1 MRRNAKSRIGNFVL
15 IFICFL
21 IGFIFVFPVYW
32 MVRSSFITVGDLYA
46 NPPIIIPTRITL
58 DNYFSALNTIDF
70 WNQLKNS
77 LTITV
82 LWVVGSVVSSS
93 MVAYAFSRI
102 RFKFKNLWFTLIL
115 STMMLPSA
123 VTLIPV
129 YMMWYQ
135 VGALNTFIPLTVPAF
150 FGGGA
155 YFIFMLR
162 QFFNT
167 IPRELDE
174 AAKIDGAGYWCIFL
188 RILIPLVKPALIV
201 VGLFSFVNSWNEF
214 FNAIIYLTNPDLHT
228 LTLGLYMFKGVYQSN
243 YGAVMALATI
253 VVIPSLIFFLIG
265 NKYFVEGIA
274 LSGIKA

>member
-1 MRRNAKSRIGNFVL
+1 MRKNAKSRVGNFVL

-46 NPPIIIPTRITL
+46 NPPVIIPTRITL

-129 YMMWYQ
+129 YMMWYK
-135 VGALNTFIPLTVPAF
+135 VGALNTFIPLPA
-150 FGGGA
+150 
-155 YFIFMLR
+155 
-162 QFFNT
+162 
-167 IPRELDE
+167 
-174 AAKIDGAGYWCIFL
+174 
-188 RILIPLVKPALIV
+188 
-201 VGLFSFVNSWNEF
+201 
-214 FNAIIYLTNPDLHT
+214 YL
-228 LTLGLYMFKGVYQSN
+228 
-243 YGAVMALATI
+243 
-253 VVIPSLIFFLIG
+253 
-265 NKYFVEGIA
+265 
-274 LSGIKA
+274 